1 MKSCEGNP
9 YKKQGGPQED
19 DCDNIS
25 DKDFILAIQTHLQAE
40 MMRTL
45 ATNRG
50 ICVDGTHGTN
60 SYDFTL
66 ITVMVIDEYGEGFPV
81 AWCISNREDHKFLQ
95 CSEKRVG
102 TLYPKWFMTDLA
114 EQFYNAWVSTFG
126 NKPRKLVCTWHV
138 DRAWREKLKQLRNS
152 ELEATLYHNLRVLLE
167 ETDTKTFEDLLCQ
180 TLNESRTTADF
191 GKYFETHYANT
202 KEQWAACYSIYKH
215 KHVRGSL
222 SQGIKICVHEG
233 KSEQK
238 TGQLFMCY

>member
-1 MKSCEGNP
+1 
-9 YKKQGGPQED
+9 
-19 DCDNIS
+19 
-25 DKDFILAIQTHLQAE
+25 

-45 ATNRG
+45 ATNRV
-50 ICVDGTHGTN
+50 ICVDVTHRTN

-81 AWCISNREDHKFLQ
+81 AWCISNREDQFLLINFFNALK
-95 CSEKRVG
+95 KRVG

-114 EQFYNAWVSTFG
+114 EQFYNAWVPTFG

-180 TLNESRTTADF
+180 TLNELNASRITADF

-202 KEQWAACYSIYKH
+202 KEQWAACYRKYAFINTNMYVEAFHRVLKYVYM
-215 KHVRGSL
+215 K
-222 SQGIKICVHEG
+222 G
-233 KSEQK
+233 KVW
-238 TGQLFMCY
+238 TIVYMCY